1 MAKKLPSDAL
11 VTEILQKVS
20 SAKTKKEKVD
30 LLQEYNNN
38 GLRAVLIINFDE
50 SLKFLLPEGDVPFS
64 ANDAPAGTDHTR
76 IDHEYRG
83 LYRYFKGGDSS
94 IKSMKREQLF
104 VQLLEGLYKDE
115 AEMLV
120 LACNKDLQAKYR
132 VTKAVVQEAF
142 PSIEWG
148 NRGGF
153 GRVMMR

>member
-1 MAKKLPSDAL
+1 MAKKLPKDAL
-11 VTEILQKVS
+11 LTEILQKVS
-20 SAKTKKEKVD
+20 SAKTKAEKVD

-50 SLKFLLPEGDVPFS
+50 SLKFLLPEGDVPFT

-76 IDHEYRG
+76 LDHEYRG

-120 LACNKDLQAKYR
+120 LACNKDLQSKYR

-148 NRGGF
+148 NRG
-153 GRVMMR
+153 

>member
-38 GLRAVLIINFDE
+38 GIPSLFIINFDE
-50 SLKFLLPEGDVPFS
+50 SLKFLLPEGDVPFT

-76 IDHEYRG
+76 LDHEYRG

-148 NRGGF
+148 NRG
-153 GRVMMR
+153 

>member
-38 GLRAVLIINFDE
+38 GLRAILIINFDE

-76 IDHEYRG
+76 LDHEYRG

-148 NRGGF
+148 NRG
-153 GRVMMR
+153 

>member
-38 GLRAVLIINFDE
+38 GLRSILIINFDE
-50 SLKFLLPEGDVPFS
+50 SLKFLLPEGDVPFT

-76 IDHEYRG
+76 LDHEYRG

-120 LACNKDLQAKYR
+120 LACNKDLQSKYR
-132 VTKAVVQEAF
+132 VTKAVVSEAF

-148 NRGGF
+148 NRG
-153 GRVMMR
+153 

>member
-1 MAKKLPSDAL
+1 MQKKLPKDAL
-11 VTEILQKVS
+11 LTEILQKVS
-20 SAKTKKEKVD
+20 SAKTKAEKVD

-50 SLKFLLPEGDVPFS
+50 SLKFLLPEGDVPFT

-76 IDHEYRG
+76 LDHEYRG

-148 NRGGF
+148 NRG
-153 GRVMMR
+153 